1 MNTSNIYLIWFFF
14 TGSILMAQNGII
26 KGIIKTEDGILLT
39 GVQVYLAQTEI
50 GTITNAKGHY
60 EIKNIPEGNFTLNV
74 SYLGYKII
82 KKNVVIRK
90 NSVLKYDFTLI
101 ESLSSLD
108 EVTITGGHTGVKN
121 IPGSVS
127 YISPKEIEKYNYT
140 DINRVLQTIPG
151 VNIQEEDGFG
161 LFPSIGLRGT
171 AVERNTKITV
181 MEDGVLM
188 APAPYAA
195 PAAYYFP
202 TMGRMQGVEV
212 VKGSSQIKYGPYTT
226 GGAINLISTQIPNEF
241 SSKIRLWGGSFN
253 GRNIHAT
260 IGNKHKN
267 IAYLVETFQSSSNGF
282 KTIDIPQN
290 KGNEINSGFNKRD
303 YLAKVR
309 INTAENAKIYQSLD
323 FKIGKTSGDINETYL
338 GITQEDFYKNPTLRY
353 AGSQVDNIKTLQNQF
368 SITHKAIFS
377 DHVKLTTTVYKTTFS
392 RNWYKLDKVKDDF
405 GETLKIATVLDNPS
419 QYQNA
424 LSIVKGNSSL
434 NPDALFVKANN
445 RTYYSKGIQ
454 TTLQFDFKTQE
465 IQHNIDIG
473 LRLHQDQID
482 RYQWIDKY
490 AMNDGIMQLTD
501 AGIHGTE
508 SNRIETADAL
518 ASYIQYQLKINHLT
532 LTPGIRYENIRKER
546 MDYGTE
552 DPNRTGNDLSIRTNK
567 VSVFI
572 PGIGIDYKF
581 NPNLSSFIGIHK
593 GFSPPGTKEELKP
606 EQSIN
611 YELGTRY
618 SKKGISGQVVLFV
631 NDYTNL
637 LGTDLEAAGG
647 GGTNE
652 QFNGGAVKTK
662 GLEFNL
668 TYDILYA
675 NNNSAFNLPVSLIYT
690 YTDARFKNSFD
701 SDFDGWGQVSAGDGL
716 PYIAKNRFGFSMAL
730 EHKKFNFNLN
740 GRFTDKMRTVPGQ
753 GPIPENQ
760 KTDAYFILDSGATYY
775 ITSNLSVFVNGINL
789 TNKTYLAARRPAGL
803 RPGLPRSLNIGLKAT
818 F

>member
-1 MNTSNIYLIWFFF
+1 MFKSIF
-14 TGSILMAQNGII
+14 TTTIIFLTGFVLTAQNQII
-26 KGIIKTEDGILLT
+26 KGTIETENGLLLP
-39 GVQVYLAQTEI
+39 GVTVYLEKTEI
-50 GTITNAKGHY
+50 GSITNAQGNY
-60 EIKNIPEGNFTLNV
+60 ELKSIPEGAFTLVV
-74 SYLGYKII
+74 SYLGYQTI
-82 KKNVVIRK
+82 KKNVTITK
-90 NSVLKYDFTLI
+90 NSVLNYDFTLV
-101 ESLSSLD
+101 ESLSALN
-108 EVTITGGHTGVKN
+108 EVTITGGNTGIKN
-121 IPGSVS
+121 IPGSVA
-127 YISPKEIEKYNYT
+127 YISPKDIQKYNYT
-140 DINRVLQTIPG
+140 DINRVLQSIPG

-202 TMGRMQGVEV
+202 TMGRMQGIEV

-226 GGAINLISTQIPNEF
+226 GGAINLISTQIPDEF
-241 SSKIRLWGGSFN
+241 SGKIRLWGGSFN
-253 GRNIHAT
+253 RRNIHAT

-267 IAYLVETFQSSSNGF
+267 IAYLVETFQYASNGF
-282 KTIDIPQN
+282 KTIDIPIN
-290 KGNEINSGFNKRD
+290 KGNEITSGFNKSD

-309 INTAENAKIYQSLD
+309 INTNKDAKIYQSLD
-323 FKIGKTSGDINETYL
+323 FKVGRASGYINETYL
-338 GITQEDFYKNPTLRY
+338 GITQEDFSKNPILRY
-353 AGSQVDNIKTLQNQF
+353 AGSQVDNIKTLQQQF
-368 SITHKAIFS
+368 SITHKAYFS
-377 DHVKLTTTVYKTTFS
+377 DNLKLTTTFYKTSFS
-392 RNWYKLDKVKDDF
+392 RNWYKLDKVKDDL
-405 GETLKIATVLDNPS
+405 GTTLKIADVLDNPS

-424 LSIVKGNSSL
+424 LGIIKGNSSL
-434 NPDALFVKANN
+434 NNDALFVKANN

-454 TTLQFDFKTQE
+454 TMLNITFDSKE
-465 IQHNIDIG
+465 IKHNIDIG

-482 RYQWIDKY
+482 RFQWIDKY

-518 ASYIQYQLKINHLT
+518 ASYIQYNLKLNKLT
-532 LTPGIRYENIRKER
+532 LTPGIRYENITKKRV
-546 MDYGTE
+546 DYGTE
-552 DPNRTGNDLSIRTNK
+552 DPERNGFNLTKRNNK
-567 VSVFI
+567 VSIFI

-606 EQSIN
+606 EESIN

-618 SKKGISGQVVLFV
+618 SKKGISGQVVLFF

-652 QFNGGAVKTK
+652 QFNGGTVKTK

-675 NNNSAFNLPVSLIYT
+675 TNNSAFNLPVSLVYS
-690 YTDARFKNSFD
+690 YTDARFQNSFE
-701 SDFDGWGQVSAGDGL
+701 SDFDGWGQVIAGDGL
-716 PYIAKNRFGFSMAL
+716 PYIAKNKFSFSMAL
-730 EHKKFNFNLN
+730 EHRKFDFNIS
-740 GRFTDKMRTVPGQ
+740 GRFADKMRTVPGQ
-753 GPIPENQ
+753 GPIPENE
-760 KTDAYFILDSGATYY
+760 KTDAFFIIDSGATYY
-775 ITSNLSVFVNGINL
+775 ITTKLSVFVNGTNL
-789 TNKTYLAARRPAGL
+789 TNKIYLAARRPAGL
-803 RPGLPRSLNIGLKAT
+803 RPGLPRALNIGLKAT